1 MQGLHLSRP
10 QSMKSGGGPFKH
22 GNKPSGFMK
31 GAEFEKRQFYQL
43 IKNVTAV
50 LRLLDARL
58 I

>member
-1 MQGLHLSRP
+1 
-10 QSMKSGGGPFKH
+10 MKSGGGPFKH